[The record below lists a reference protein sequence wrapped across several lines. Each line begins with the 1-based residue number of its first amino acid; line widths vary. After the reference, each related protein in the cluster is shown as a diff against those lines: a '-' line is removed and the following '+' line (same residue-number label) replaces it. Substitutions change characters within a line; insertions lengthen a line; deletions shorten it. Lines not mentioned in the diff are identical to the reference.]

1 MMRDCIVSHPWYQG
15 KNSLFYSDILSPAY
29 IVFIC
34 NKDSDVHPLTQIIEV
49 CTFLRSVHQSG
60 KSIYNNVRAREE
72 ESGKAQG
79 GMNTL
84 R

>member
-60 KSIYNNVRAREE
+60 KSIYNNVRAR
-72 ESGKAQG
+72 KKK
-79 GMNTL
+79 N
-84 R
+84 